1 MENIEKFL
9 NLLTLENITEGI
21 KKAYLKYK
29 IANSSFWVT
38 SLSFYTILAL
48 VPVAAIL
55 FSLGSWFGAKDY
67 ILNQISS
74 STPLPKEVIEMISS
88 FAENLLK
95 NARGGVLAGIGFIF
109 LGSTFIKMF
118 SLIEN
123 SFNDIWHVKTQRT
136 FIRKM
141 SDYISFF
148 IFLPLLFI
156 LINGFLLFVM
166 SKIENIS
173 ILYYCLSKIVPYISL
188 LIFFG
193 SLYMVMPNT
202 NVKLVPALTAA
213 FVISI
218 MFSIFQFTFIRIQVL
233 INSYSVIY
241 GSFSIIFI
249 FLIWIRVFWF
259 FTILGVHLAYL
270 FQNVSLDINLE
281 SDAILI
287 SFNSR
292 LYITLK
298 IFEIIVKR
306 YLNSENAI
314 TFEELKK
321 EIKSSTFLLETI
333 LDELTKAGYLIS
345 GLSNNAEKTYSITK
359 NIDDVK
365 LKEIYD
371 FTARSGEE
379 IYILKDNFSDKIEN
393 IILKQ
398 DYAKTLRSLGGE

>member
-1 MENIEKFL
+1 
-9 NLLTLENITEGI
+9 
-21 KKAYLKYK
+21 
-29 IANSSFWVT
+29 
-38 SLSFYTILAL
+38 
-48 VPVAAIL
+48 
-55 FSLGSWFGAKDY
+55 
-67 ILNQISS
+67 
-74 STPLPKEVIEMISS
+74 
-88 FAENLLK
+88 
-95 NARGGVLAGIGFIF
+95 
-109 LGSTFIKMF
+109 
-118 SLIEN
+118 
-123 SFNDIWHVKTQRT
+123 
-136 FIRKM
+136 
-141 SDYISFF
+141 
-148 IFLPLLFI
+148 
-156 LINGFLLFVM
+156 
-166 SKIENIS
+166 
-173 ILYYCLSKIVPYISL
+173 
-188 LIFFG
+188 
-193 SLYMVMPNT
+193 MVMPNT

-298 IFEIIVKR
+298 IFEVIVKR

-398 DYAKTLRSLGGE
+398 DYTKTLRSLGGE